1 MVSVS
6 AELLL
11 FGLCTKF
18 CTEPV
23 NKLDKFQVRVFKKMS
38 SKYAVIR
45 RIGVKTECSIILV
58 NFEGRF
64 CFRKVFYD

>member
-38 SKYAVIR
+38 SLQNSKYAVIR
-45 RIGVKTECSIILV
+45 RIGVKTE
-58 NFEGRF
+58 
-64 CFRKVFYD
+64 